1 MMCNLAPRPAP
12 ESERREKWGGVG
24 VRPSFM
30 PRKTKREMIAY
41 ITGHETYWTIN
52 SWNGLTGYSRCIK
65 VHRLPLTNE
74 ELDRAF
80 EIICDEN
87 LSQDLWEDL
96 RLLIGEFKSET
107 GIGVFANG
115 RSGGYIVMESRLNS
129 HIKDGFPVRS
139 EEDLL
144 EMSYEE
150 VKKIFLTL
158 RRFDRLFDDMVG
170 VLKYYCGLEI
180 AEESYTVVKKRRVFR
195 EMVCPEGGEI
205 AGPSPDLTGL
215 AGIDNG

>member
-1 MMCNLAPRPAP
+1 
-12 ESERREKWGGVG
+12 
-24 VRPSFM
+24 M

-41 ITGHETYWTIN
+41 ITGHETYWTMN
-52 SWNGLTGYSRCIK
+52 SWNGLIGYSRCIK
-65 VHRLPLTNE
+65 IHRLPLTSG

-96 RLLIGEFKSET
+96 RLLINEFKGET
-107 GIGVFANG
+107 GIGVYTNG
-115 RSGGYIVMESRLNS
+115 RSGGYIVMESRRNS

-144 EMSYEE
+144 EMSHAE
-150 VKKIFLTL
+150 VKEIFLTL

-195 EMVCPEGGEI
+195 EMVCPQGGEI

-215 AGIDNG
+215 AVIDSEWKTKSGEGDLPGPAGTDERVR